1 MSARTWFHILAVAVV
16 CIVALLVVAL
26 HRASGQTMPRD
37 TSPVARGQS
46 LVQAWCLT
54 CHGIGRQDG
63 SGINLDF
70 TAIARMPS
78 TTELSLRVFLQ
89 SNHRNM
95 PNIIVKG
102 QDLDDIVAFIMSLK
116 RE

>member
-16 CIVALLVVAL
+16 CIVALVAIAL

-46 LVQAWCLT
+46 LVEAWCLT
-54 CHGIGRQDG
+54 CHGVGVRGG

-70 TAIARMPS
+70 AAIAGMPS
-78 TTELSLRVFLQ
+78 TTELALRVFLQ

-102 QDLDDIVAFIMSLK
+102 RDLDDIVAFIMSLK

>member
-1 MSARTWFHILAVAVV
+1 
-16 CIVALLVVAL
+16 
-26 HRASGQTMPRD
+26 
-37 TSPVARGQS
+37 
-46 LVQAWCLT
+46 
-54 CHGIGRQDG
+54 
-63 SGINLDF
+63 
-70 TAIARMPS
+70 MPS

>member
-54 CHGIGRQDG
+54 CHGIGRHDG
-63 SGINLDF
+63 SGINLNF
-70 TAIARMPS
+70 EAIAQMPS

-102 QDLDDIVAFIMSLK
+102 RDLDDIVAFIMSLK

>member
-1 MSARTWFHILAVAVV
+1 
-16 CIVALLVVAL
+16 
-26 HRASGQTMPRD
+26 
-37 TSPVARGQS
+37 
-46 LVQAWCLT
+46 
-54 CHGIGRQDG
+54 
-63 SGINLDF
+63 
-70 TAIARMPS
+70 MPS

-102 QDLDDIVAFIMSLK
+102 RDLDDIVAFIMSLK